1 MIRSSHNLRTKS
13 NSSRVHPTNPP
24 LENFPKKW
32 TWNPGERYSWMEW
45 TCENQVVMSN
55 ARTGLHKTLQCS
67 AWTTILGWD
76 RTTISKASAWGFT
89 LSFLP
94 GELPSVGMTDLIRE
108 IMHTLRPKGSPQL
121 VATLHVVQKLPL
133 YFKVEHLCR
142 AVYTSEIPYISI
154 EQRLDFIW
162 DHSLTLLLHLSLT
175 CNLPC
180 KFAPESLSGVL
191 FLQKLILRH

>member
-1 MIRSSHNLRTKS
+1 MAKDRKELSQPDKGLIIRGLGPLRDGGLDHPTPEKYWLREDCLEWTVVMIRSSHNLRTKS

-45 TCENQVVMSN
+45 TCEKQVVMSN

-94 GELPSVGMTDLIRE
+94 GELPSVGMTDLIPE
-108 IMHTLRPKGSPQL
+108 IMHTPHPKGSPQL
-121 VATLHVVQKLPL
+121 VATLHVVQKAAPL
-133 YFKVEHLCR
+133 L
-142 AVYTSEIPYISI
+142 
-154 EQRLDFIW
+154 
-162 DHSLTLLLHLSLT
+162 
-175 CNLPC
+175 
-180 KFAPESLSGVL
+180 
-191 FLQKLILRH
+191 